1 MTDSNAS
8 AALMSTAVPETPNA
22 RTVGTVGAGFR
33 LQRLEVL
40 NWGTFHGRP
49 WILNLDGDN
58 TLLTGDIGSGK
69 STLVDAVTTL
79 LVPSHR
85 VAYNK
90 AAGAESKERS
100 LRSYV
105 LGHYKSERSDVTG
118 AAKPVM
124 LREATSHSVILGVFF
139 NDALNETVTLAQV
152 FWIKDQSAPPAR
164 LFVVAD
170 GGMSILD
177 DFANFGA
184 DIKSLRKRQREVG
197 DDGPAVALFDS
208 FAEYS
213 KRFRD
218 RFGIDGEQ
226 PLELF
231 HQTVSMKSVGSLT
244 EFVRTHMLEA
254 FDVARRISD
263 LNAHFEN
270 LTKAH
275 ETVLRAKRQIEALQP
290 LVAQCDRHTELATQV
305 DALRFDRDA
314 LKAFFS
320 TLKCALLAV
329 RIDTLDAQIDVHGH
343 EVERLDREM
352 KGQRDKERELRVA
365 IAENGGDRL
374 ARIDED
380 ITRSE
385 LEKSQRQDRAMRYE
399 AHVRALGWSAASDV
413 AQFLLQIR
421 DHAATTE
428 AAHHDEA
435 ALQNQL
441 TEQSAALSLLR
452 EDYKLLVQDLDS
464 LKARRSNISRGS
476 VELRGALCKALELT
490 ELELPFAGELIQVRA
505 DEHDWAGAAERLLH
519 NFGLSLLVPD
529 ESYAKVAD
537 WVDRTHL
544 GSRLVYYRVRRSARV
559 EAVNL
564 HRDSLVKKLDVKP
577 DSEHYLWLQTEISR
591 RFDVACCDS
600 QEQFRREPK
609 AVTRAGQIK
618 GGGERHEKDDRHAID
633 DRSRF
638 VLGWSNDDKVA
649 VLEAKKRATEA
660 TIAAIGG
667 KISDLEKQR
676 RDCRARLDALS
687 RLGEYRSFSE
697 LDWKAS
703 AQAIDMLQQ
712 ERAALAASS
721 NVLQLL
727 NGQLQALAVALASTE
742 QSWQQLFAARAANT
756 QRRNTAAELLD
767 ATRTTLATL
776 PAVDEMASARIEA
789 HRINAIGDAKL
800 GIENADAREQDVRKW
815 VQDRIDSESKKLAT
829 LRERIVEA
837 MSNYKKDY
845 PLESADVDANVDA
858 AHEYRTQLEQ
868 LNRDGLPGFEARF
881 KELLNEN
888 TIREIANFQSQL
900 ARERELIKERIARI
914 NESLAEIDYNP
925 GRYIALEA
933 PLSTDADIRDFQR
946 ELRACTE
953 GALTGSDDA
962 QYSEAKFLQ
971 VKRIIERF
979 RGREGLTELDRRW
992 TSKVTDVRNWYA
1004 FAASER
1010 WREDNTEHEHYAD
1023 SGGKSGGQKEKLA
1036 YTVLAA
1042 SLAYQFGLDW
1052 SATRTRSFRFVVID
1066 EAFGRGSDESA
1077 RYGLELFGKLQLQ
1090 LLVVTPLQKIHV
1102 IEPFVQS
1109 VGFVHNEDGKFS
1121 RLRNLTIAEYRE
1133 EKQRLT
1139 S

>member
-1 MTDSNAS
+1 
-8 AALMSTAVPETPNA
+8 MSDLNVDAVAISETVSETLVTRGVN
-22 RTVGTVGAGFR
+22 AGFR

-49 WILNLDGDN
+49 WILNLDGEN

-79 LVPSHR
+79 LVPSNR

-90 AAGAESKERS
+90 AAGAESRERT

-105 LGHYKSERSDVTG
+105 LGYYKSERSDVTG

-139 NDALNETVTLAQV
+139 NEALGETVTLAQV

-177 DFANFGA
+177 DFANFGV
-184 DIKSLRKRQREVG
+184 DIKLLRKRLREVG
-197 DDGPAVALFDS
+197 DDGPAVALFDT
-208 FAEYS
+208 FADYS

-218 RFGIDGEQ
+218 RFGIQGEQ

-244 EFVRTHMLEA
+244 EFVRTHVLEA

-290 LVAQCDRHTELATQV
+290 LVAQCDRHTELVAHV
-305 DALRFDRDA
+305 EVLRVDRDG
-314 LKAFFS
+314 LKAHFS
-320 TLKCALLAV
+320 AHKCGLLTD
-329 RIDTLDAQIDVHGH
+329 RIETLDATIAVQDA
-343 EVERLDREM
+343 EVERLDREINAH
-352 KGQRDKERELRVA
+352 REKERDLGSA
-365 IAENGGDRL
+365 IAANGGDRL
-374 ARIDED
+374 ARIDEE
-380 ITRSE
+380 IRLSE
-385 LEKSQRQDRAMRYE
+385 IEKSQRKDKAERY
-399 AHVRALGWSAASDV
+399 ARHVGAIGWSAATDV
-413 AQFLLQIR
+413 EQFELQLR
-421 DHAATTE
+421 DHAATTD
-428 AAHHDEA
+428 AAHTEEA

-441 TEQSAALSLLR
+441 TEQTAALSLLR
-452 EDYKLLVQDLDS
+452 EDYTLLVQDLDS
-464 LKARRSNISRGS
+464 LKARRSNIGRSQ
-476 VELRGALCKALELT
+476 VELRSALCRALGLT
-490 ELELPFAGELIQVRA
+490 EAELPFAGELIQVRA

-529 ESYAKVAD
+529 GRYAQVAE

-544 GSRLVYYRVRRSARV
+544 GSRLVYYRVRRSARL
-559 EAVNL
+559 EAVSL
-564 HRDSLVKKLDVKP
+564 HRDSLVKKLEVKP
-577 DSEHYLWLQTEISR
+577 DSEHYDWLQAEINR
-591 RFDVACCDS
+591 RFDVACCDT
-600 QEQFRREPK
+600 QDQFRREPK
-609 AVTRAGQIK
+609 AVTRAGQTK
-618 GGGERHEKDDRHAID
+618 GGERHEKDDRHAID

-638 VLGWSNDDKVA
+638 VLGWSNNDKVA
-649 VLEAKKRATEA
+649 ALDAKKRAAESNIVA
-660 TIAAIGG
+660 VGS
-667 KISDLEKQR
+667 KISGVDKQR
-676 RDCRARLDALS
+676 RECRARLDSLGK
-687 RLGEYRSFSE
+687 LGEYRSFNE
-697 LDWKAS
+697 INWAAS
-703 AQAIDMLQQ
+703 AQAIDVLQQ
-712 ERAALAASS
+712 ERAAFAASS

-727 NGQLQALAVALASTE
+727 NGQLDALTQTRVATE
-742 QSWQQLFAARAANT
+742 ISWKALRDARAAAT
-756 QRRNTAAELLD
+756 QRRNDAADLLD
-767 ATRTTLATL
+767 ATRGTLAML
-776 PAVDEMASARIEA
+776 PTADATVSAQIDVHRLEA
-789 HRINAIGDAKL
+789 MGDAKL
-800 GIENADAREQDVRKW
+800 TIENCDSREQEVRKW
-815 VQDRIDSESKKLAT
+815 LQDRIDGESKKLST

-845 PLESADVDANVDA
+845 PLESADFDASVDAS
-858 AHEYRTQLEQ
+858 HEYRAQLEQ

-881 KELLNEN
+881 KALLNEN

-900 ARERELIKERIARI
+900 ARERELIKERISHI

-933 PLSTDADIRDFQR
+933 PLSTDADIRDFQL

-953 GALTGSDDA
+953 GTMTGSDDT

-979 RGREGLTELDRRW
+979 RGRDGLTELDRRW
-992 TSKVTDVRNWYA
+992 TNKVTDVRNWYS

-1010 WREDNTEHEHYAD
+1010 WREDNKEHEHYTD

-1042 SLAYQFGLDW
+1042 SLAYQFGSDW
-1052 SATRTRSFRFVVID
+1052 SGTPTRSFRFVVID

-1077 RYGLELFGKLQLQ
+1077 RYGLKLFGELRLQ

-1133 EKQRLT
+1133 EKQRLA

>member
-1 MTDSNAS
+1 MNDVHVSV
-8 AALMSTAVPETPNA
+8 AALSAPIAEMPVARAVS
-22 RTVGTVGAGFR
+22 AGFR

-49 WILNLDGDN
+49 WILNLDGEN

-79 LVPSHR
+79 LVPSSR

-90 AAGAESKERS
+90 AAGAESRERT

-105 LGHYKSERSDVTG
+105 LGYYKSERSDVTG

-139 NDALNETVTLAQV
+139 NEVLGETVTLAQV

-184 DIKSLRKRQREVG
+184 DIKLLRKRLREVG
-197 DDGPAVALFDS
+197 DDGPTVALFDT

-218 RFGIDGEQ
+218 RFGIQGEQ

-290 LVAQCDRHTELATQV
+290 LVLLCDRHTELVTHV
-305 DALRFDRDA
+305 DGLRLDRDG
-314 LKAFFS
+314 LKAYFS
-320 TLKCALLAV
+320 NHKCALLEL
-329 RIDTLDAQIDVHGH
+329 RIDALDAAIQVRGQEI
-343 EVERLDREM
+343 ERLDREINT
-352 KGQRDKERELRVA
+352 QREKERELRVA

-374 ARIDED
+374 ARIDEE
-380 ITRSE
+380 IGRKAI
-385 LEKSQRQDRAMRYE
+385 EKSQRKDRAARYE
-399 AHVRALGWSAASDV
+399 QHVGALGWTRAADIE
-413 AQFLLQIR
+413 QFELQLR
-421 DHAATTE
+421 DQAATTD
-428 AAHHDEA
+428 AANNEEA

-441 TEQSAALSLLR
+441 TEQSAALSLVR
-452 EDYKLLVQDLDS
+452 DDYKLLVQDLDS
-464 LKARRSNISRGS
+464 LKARRSNISRGQ
-476 VELRGALCKALELT
+476 VELRGALCKALGLKET
-490 ELELPFAGELIQVRA
+490 ELPFAGELIQMRA
-505 DEHDWAGAAERLLH
+505 DEQDWAGAAERLLH
-519 NFGLSLLVPD
+519 SFGLSLLVPD
-529 ESYAKVAD
+529 ESYAKVAE

-544 GSRLVYYRVRRSARV
+544 GSRLVYYRVRRTARL
-559 EAVNL
+559 EAVSLN
-564 HRDSLVKKLDVKP
+564 RDSLVKKLEVKP
-577 DSEHYLWLQTEISR
+577 DSEHYDWLRAEINR
-591 RFDVACCDS
+591 RFDVACCDT
-600 QEQFRREPK
+600 QDQFRREPK

-638 VLGWSNDDKVA
+638 VLGWSNEDKVA
-649 VLEAKKRATEA
+649 ALEAKQRAAESQ
-660 TIAAIGG
+660 IAAMGST
-667 KISDLEKQR
+667 ISGLDKGR
-676 RDCRARLDALS
+676 RECRARLDSLGK
-687 RLGEYRSFSE
+687 LGEYRSFSE
-697 LDWKAS
+697 IDWKAS
-703 AQAIDMLQQ
+703 AQAIDELQQ
-712 ERAALAASS
+712 ERAAFAASS

-727 NGQLQALAVALASTE
+727 NGQLAALAVTLATTE
-742 QSWQQLFAARAANT
+742 ASWKAFLVARAADT
-756 QRRNTAAELLD
+756 QRRNDAAELLE
-767 ATRTTLATL
+767 ATQATLATM
-776 PAVDEMASARIEA
+776 PARAMAEATLKARIDV
-789 HRINAIGDAKL
+789 HRIDAIVEAKL
-800 GIENADAREQDVRKW
+800 TIENCDSREQDVRKW
-815 VQDRIDSESKKLAT
+815 LQDRIDNESKKLAT

-845 PLESADVDANVDA
+845 PLESAEFDANVDA
-858 AHEYRTQLEQ
+858 AHEYRTQLDQ

-933 PLSTDADIRDFQR
+933 PLSTDADIRDFQLA
-946 ELRACTE
+946 LRACTE

-992 TSKVTDVRNWYA
+992 TNKVTDVRNWYS

-1010 WREDNTEHEHYAD
+1010 WREDDKEHEHYAD

-1052 SATRTRSFRFVVID
+1052 RSERARSFRFVVID

-1077 RYGLELFGKLQLQ
+1077 RYGLKLFGELQLQ

-1109 VGFVHNEDGKFS
+1109 VGFVHNEDGKLS

-1133 EKQRLT
+1133 EKQRLA

>member
-1 MTDSNAS
+1 MNDVTVNAVAISAPDS
-8 AALMSTAVPETPNA
+8 ETPVTRIVN
-22 RTVGTVGAGFR
+22 AGFR

-49 WILNLDGDN
+49 WILNLDGHN

-79 LVPSHR
+79 LVPANR

-90 AAGAESKERS
+90 AAGAESRERT

-105 LGHYKSERSDVTG
+105 LGYYKSERSDVTG

-139 NDALNETVTLAQV
+139 NEALGETVTLAQV

-184 DIKSLRKRQREVG
+184 DIKLLRKRLREVG
-197 DDGPAVALFDS
+197 ADGPAVALFDT

-218 RFGIDGEQ
+218 RFGIQGEQ

-254 FDVARRISD
+254 FDVARRIGD

-275 ETVLRAKRQIEALQP
+275 ETVLQAKRQIEALQP
-290 LVAQCDRHTELATQV
+290 LVAQCDRHTELVAQV
-305 DALRFDRDA
+305 DRLRLDRDE
-314 LKAFFS
+314 LKTYFS
-320 TLKCALLAV
+320 IRKCSLLEL
-329 RIDTLDAQIDVHGH
+329 RIDALDINIKVHDQ
-343 EVERLDREM
+343 EIERLDREINT
-352 KGQRDKERELRVA
+352 QRDKERDLRVA

-374 ARIDED
+374 ARIDEE
-380 ITRSE
+380 IGRKE
-385 LEKSQRQDRAMRYE
+385 IEKAQRQDRAARYE
-399 AHVRALGWSAASDV
+399 RHVGALGWPAAADV
-413 AQFLLQIR
+413 EQFELQIR

-428 AAHHDEA
+428 TANNDEA

-441 TEQSAALSLLR
+441 TEQSAALSLVR
-452 EDYKLLVQDLDS
+452 NDYKLLMQELDS
-464 LKARRSNISRGS
+464 LKARRSNISRGQ
-476 VELRGALCKALELT
+476 VELRSALCKALGLKEA
-490 ELELPFAGELIQVRA
+490 ELPFAGELIQVRA
-505 DEHDWAGAAERLLH
+505 DEQDWAGAAERLLH
-519 NFGLSLLVPD
+519 SFGLSLLVPD
-529 ESYAKVAD
+529 ESYAKVAE

-544 GSRLVYYRVRRSARV
+544 GSRLVYYRVRRSARL
-559 EAVNL
+559 EAMSLN
-564 HRDSLVKKLDVKP
+564 RDSLVKKLEVKP
-577 DSEHYLWLQTEISR
+577 DSAHYDWLQAEINR
-591 RFDVACCDS
+591 RFDVACCDT
-600 QEQFRREPK
+600 QDQFRREPK

-618 GGGERHEKDDRHAID
+618 GGERHEKDDRHAID

-649 VLEAKKRATEA
+649 AMEAKRRLAESN
-660 TIAAIGG
+660 IAATGS
-667 KISDLEKQR
+667 KILGLEQQR
-676 RDCRARLDALS
+676 RECRTRLDSLS
-687 RLGEYRSFSE
+687 RLGEYRSFDE
-697 LDWKAS
+697 INWKVS
-703 AQAIDMLQQ
+703 ARGIDVLHQ
-712 ERAALAASS
+712 ERAAFAASS

-727 NGQLQALAVALASTE
+727 NGQLAALAQALGATE
-742 QSWQQLFAARAANT
+742 QSWKDFLGVRAADT
-756 QRRNTAAELLD
+756 QRRNAAADLLD
-767 ATRTTLATL
+767 VTRATLAAL
-776 PAVDEMASARIEA
+776 PALAMPDAALSARIDA
-789 HRINAIGDAKL
+789 HRIEAIGEAKL
-800 GIENADAREQDVRKW
+800 SIENCDAREQDVRKW
-815 VQDRIDSESKKLAT
+815 LQDRIDNESKKLAT

-845 PLESADVDANVDA
+845 PLESADFDASVEA
-858 AHEYRTQLEQ
+858 AHEYRAQLDQ

-933 PLSTDADIRDFQR
+933 PLSTDADIRDFQL

-979 RGREGLTELDRRW
+979 RGREGMTELDRRW
-992 TSKVTDVRNWYA
+992 TSKVTDVRNWYS

-1010 WREDNTEHEHYAD
+1010 WREDNKEHEHYAD

-1042 SLAYQFGLDW
+1042 SLAYQFGLDFR
-1052 SATRTRSFRFVVID
+1052 ATRTRSFRFVVID

-1077 RYGLELFGKLQLQ
+1077 RYGLKLFGELQLQ

-1109 VGFVHNEDGKFS
+1109 VGFVHNADGKLS

-1133 EKQRLT
+1133 EKQRQA

>member
-1 MTDSNAS
+1 MNDVNVNVTAISEAAS
-8 AALMSTAVPETPNA
+8 DTPVT
-22 RTVGTVGAGFR
+22 RTVNAGFR

-49 WILNLDGDN
+49 WILNLDGEN

-79 LVPSHR
+79 LVPSNR

-90 AAGAESKERS
+90 AAGAESRERT

-105 LGHYKSERSDVTG
+105 LGYYKSERSDVTG

-139 NDALNETVTLAQV
+139 NEALGETVTLAQV

-184 DIKSLRKRQREVG
+184 DIKLLRKRLREVG
-197 DDGPAVALFDS
+197 DDGPAVALFDT

-218 RFGIDGEQ
+218 RFGIQGEQ

-290 LVAQCDRHTELATQV
+290 LVAQCDRHTELVTQV
-305 DALRFDRDA
+305 DALRLDRDQLRA
-314 LKAFFS
+314 YFS
-320 TLKCALLAV
+320 AHKCALLEV
-329 RIDTLDAQIDVHGH
+329 RIDALDAAIQVRDQKI
-343 EVERLDREM
+343 EQLDHNIGAQRE
-352 KGQRDKERELRVA
+352 KERELRVA

-374 ARIDED
+374 ARIDEE
-380 ITRSE
+380 IGRKE
-385 LEKSQRQDRAMRYE
+385 NEKSQRKANAVRYE
-399 AHVRALGWSAASDV
+399 THVGALGWRAAADIE
-413 AQFLLQIR
+413 QFELQLR
-421 DHAATTE
+421 DHAATTD
-428 AAHHDEA
+428 AANNAEA

-441 TEQSAALSLLR
+441 TEQSAALSLVR

-464 LKARRSNISRGS
+464 LKARRSNISRGQ
-476 VELRGALCKALELT
+476 VELRSALCKALGLKEAA
-490 ELELPFAGELIQVRA
+490 LPFAGELIQVRA
-505 DEHDWAGAAERLLH
+505 DEQDWVGAAERLLH

-529 ESYAKVAD
+529 ESYAKVAE

-544 GSRLVYYRVRRSARV
+544 GSRLVYYRVRRAVRS
-559 EAVNL
+559 EAVSL
-564 HRDSLVKKLDVKP
+564 HRDSLVRKLEVKP
-577 DSEHYLWLQTEISR
+577 DSEHYDWLQAEINR
-591 RFDVACCDS
+591 RFDVACCDT
-600 QEQFRREPK
+600 QDQFRREPK

-618 GGGERHEKDDRHAID
+618 GGGERHEKDDRHGID

-638 VLGWSNDDKVA
+638 VLGWSNADKVA
-649 VLEAKKRATEA
+649 ALEAKKRAAESN
-660 TIAAIGG
+660 IVAIGS
-667 KISDLEKQR
+667 KISDVDKLR
-676 RDCRARLDALS
+676 RECRTRLDSLGK
-687 RLGEYRSFSE
+687 LGEYRSFDE
-697 LDWKAS
+697 IDWKAS
-703 AQAIDMLQQ
+703 AQAKDSLQR
-712 ERAALAASS
+712 ERSAFAAST

-727 NGQLQALAVALASTE
+727 NGQLAALALTLAVTE
-742 QSWQQLFAARAANT
+742 KSWKEFLVARAGDT
-756 QRRNTAAELLD
+756 QRRNDAADLMHATRSTLAELPVAEAAL
-767 ATRTTLATL
+767 
-776 PAVDEMASARIEA
+776 SARIDD
-789 HRINAIGDAKL
+789 HRNEAIGEAKL
-800 GIENADAREQDVRKW
+800 TIENCDSREQDVRKW
-815 VQDRIDSESKKLAT
+815 LQDRIDNDSKKLAT

-837 MSNYKKDY
+837 MSNYRKDY
-845 PLESADVDANVDA
+845 PLESADFDANVDA
-858 AHEYRTQLEQ
+858 ASEYRAQLDQ

-925 GRYIALEA
+925 GCYIALEA
-933 PLSTDADIRDFQR
+933 PLSTDVDIRDFQL

-953 GALTGSDDA
+953 GALTGSDDT

-992 TSKVTDVRNWYA
+992 TNKVTDVRNWYS

-1010 WREDNTEHEHYAD
+1010 WREDNKEHEHYAD

-1052 SATRTRSFRFVVID
+1052 NATRTRSFRFVVID

-1077 RYGLELFGKLQLQ
+1077 RYGLALFGKLQLQ

-1109 VGFVHNEDGKFS
+1109 VGFVHNEDGKLS

-1133 EKQRLT
+1133 EKQRLA

>member
-1 MTDSNAS
+1 MNDVHVSV
-8 AALMSTAVPETPNA
+8 AALSAPISEMPVA
-22 RTVGTVGAGFR
+22 RTVSAGFR

-49 WILNLDGDN
+49 WILNLNGEN

-79 LVPSHR
+79 LVPSNR

-90 AAGAESKERS
+90 AAGAESRERT

-105 LGHYKSERSDVTG
+105 LGYYKSERSDVTG

-139 NDALNETVTLAQV
+139 NEALGETVTLAQV

-184 DIKSLRKRQREVG
+184 DIKLLRKRLREVG
-197 DDGPAVALFDS
+197 DDGPTVAQFDT
-208 FAEYS
+208 FADYS

-218 RFGIDGEQ
+218 RFGIQGEQ

-290 LVAQCDRHTELATQV
+290 LVAQCDRHTELVTQV
-305 DALRFDRDA
+305 DELRLDRDG
-314 LKAFFS
+314 LRGYFS
-320 TLKCALLAV
+320 THKCALLV
-329 RIDTLDAQIDVHGH
+329 QRIGSLDTAIVVHSQ
-343 EVERLDREM
+343 EIELLDR
-352 KGQRDKERELRVA
+352 KIHTQREEERRLRVD
-365 IAENGGDRL
+365 IAESGGDRL
-374 ARIDED
+374 ARIDEE
-380 ITRSE
+380 IRRNE
-385 LEKSQRQDRAMRYE
+385 FEKSQRKDRAARYE
-399 AHVRALGWSAASDV
+399 QHVAALGWTRAADIE
-413 AQFLLQIR
+413 QFELQLR
-421 DHAATTE
+421 DHASVTDAANNEEAT
-428 AAHHDEA
+428 
-435 ALQNQL
+435 LQNQL
-441 TEQSAALSLLR
+441 TEQSAALSLVR
-452 EDYKLLVQDLDS
+452 EDYKLLVQDMDS
-464 LKARRSNISRGS
+464 LKARRSNISRGQ
-476 VELRGALCKALELT
+476 VELRGALCKALGLKEAELT
-490 ELELPFAGELIQVRA
+490 FAGELIQVRA
-505 DEHDWAGAAERLLH
+505 DQQDWAGAAERLLH

-529 ESYAKVAD
+529 ESYAMVAG

-544 GSRLVYYRVRRSARV
+544 GSRLVYYRVRRIARL
-559 EAVNL
+559 EAVSVN
-564 HRDSLVKKLDVKP
+564 RDSLVRKLEVKP
-577 DSEHYLWLQTEISR
+577 DSEHYAWLQAEINR
-591 RFDVACCDS
+591 RFDVACCDT
-600 QEQFRREPK
+600 QDQFRREPK

-649 VLEAKKRATEA
+649 ALEAKKRAAESHIA
-660 TIAAIGG
+660 TVGS
-667 KISDLEKQR
+667 KISALDTLR
-676 RDCRARLDALS
+676 RECRSRLDSLGK
-687 RLGEYRSFSE
+687 LGEYRSFNE
-697 LDWKAS
+697 IDWKAS
-703 AQAIDMLQQ
+703 AQAIDALQQ
-712 ERAALAASS
+712 ERAAFAASS

-727 NGQLQALAVALASTE
+727 NGQLKALGLTLGTTEASWK
-742 QSWQQLFAARAANT
+742 QFLGARAADT
-756 QRRNTAAELLD
+756 QRRNDAAELLD
-767 ATRTTLATL
+767 ATQATLATVAL
-776 PAVDEMASARIEA
+776 NEAALGTRIDA
-789 HRINAIGDAKL
+789 HRIEAIGDAKL
-800 GIENADAREQDVRKW
+800 TVENCDTREQDVRKW
-815 VQDRIDSESKKLAT
+815 LQDRIDNESKKLAT

-845 PLESADVDANVDA
+845 PLESAEFDANVDA
-858 AHEYRTQLEQ
+858 AHEYRAQLEQ
-868 LNRDGLPGFEARF
+868 LNRDGLPGFEAKF

-933 PLSTDADIRDFQR
+933 PLSTDADIRDFQL

-971 VKRIIERF
+971 VKHIIERF

-992 TSKVTDVRNWYA
+992 TNKVTDVRNWYS

-1010 WREDNTEHEHYAD
+1010 WREDNKEHEHYAD

-1052 SATRTRSFRFVVID
+1052 NATRARSFRFVVID

-1077 RYGLELFGKLQLQ
+1077 RYGLKLFGELQLQ

-1109 VGFVHNEDGKFS
+1109 VGFVHNEDGKLS
-1121 RLRNLTIAEYRE
+1121 RLRNLTITEYRE
-1133 EKQRLT
+1133 EKQRLA

>member
-1 MTDSNAS
+1 MNEISLNAIANAPPVFEMPVS
-8 AALMSTAVPETPNA
+8 RAVN
-22 RTVGTVGAGFR
+22 AGFR

-49 WILNLDGDN
+49 WILNLDGKN

-79 LVPSHR
+79 LVPSNR

-90 AAGAESKERS
+90 AAGAESRERT

-105 LGHYKSERSDVTG
+105 LGYYKSERSDVTG

-139 NDALNETVTLAQV
+139 NEALGETVTLAQV

-184 DIKSLRKRQREVG
+184 DIKLLRKRLREVG
-197 DDGPAVALFDS
+197 DDGPTVALYDT

-218 RFGIDGEQ
+218 RFGIQGEQ

-290 LVAQCDRHTELATQV
+290 LVTQCDRHAELVTQV
-305 DALRFDRDA
+305 DGLRLDRDG
-314 LKAFFS
+314 LKAYFS
-320 TLKCALLAV
+320 THKCALLAS
-329 RIDTLDAQIDVHGH
+329 RIDELDTAIAVRNL
-343 EVERLDREM
+343 EIERLDRDITA
-352 KGQRDKERELRVA
+352 QREKERELRVA

-374 ARIDED
+374 ARIDEE
-380 ITRSE
+380 IGRNE
-385 LEKSQRQDRAMRYE
+385 IEKLQRKDRASRYE
-399 AHVRALGWSAASDV
+399 QHVSALGWSAAADHE
-413 AQFLLQIR
+413 QFELQLR
-421 DHAATTE
+421 THAATTDAANNEE
-428 AAHHDEA
+428 A
-435 ALQNQL
+435 LVQNLL
-441 TEQSAALSLLR
+441 TEKSAALSLVR
-452 EDYKLLVQDLDS
+452 EDHKALAQELDS
-464 LKARRSNISRGS
+464 LKARRSNIGRGQ
-476 VELRGALCKALELT
+476 VELRSALCKALGLKEAA
-490 ELELPFAGELIQVRA
+490 LPFAGELIKVRA
-505 DEHDWAGAAERLLH
+505 NEEDWAGAAERLLH

-529 ESYAKVAD
+529 ESYAQVAE

-544 GSRLVYYRVRRSARV
+544 GSRLVYYRVRRSTRL
-559 EAVNL
+559 EAVSL
-564 HRDSLVKKLDVKP
+564 HRDSLVRKLEVKP
-577 DSEHYLWLQTEISR
+577 DSEHYDWLQAELNR
-591 RFDVACCDS
+591 RFDVACCDT
-600 QEQFRREPK
+600 QDQFRREPK
-609 AVTRAGQIK
+609 AITRAGQLK
-618 GGGERHEKDDRHAID
+618 GSGERHEKDDRHAID

-638 VLGWSNDDKVA
+638 VLGWSNDEKVA
-649 VLEAKKRATEA
+649 ALEAKKRVTESN
-660 TIAAIGG
+660 IAAMGSQLAG
-667 KISDLEKQR
+667 LDKAR
-676 RDCRARLDALS
+676 RECRARLDSLGK
-687 RLGEYRSFSE
+687 LGEYRSFNE
-697 LDWKAS
+697 IDWKAS
-703 AQAIDMLQQ
+703 AQAIDVLQQ
-712 ERAALAASS
+712 ERAAFAASS

-727 NGQLQALAVALASTE
+727 NAQLAALALTLVATE
-742 QSWQQLFAARAANT
+742 SSWKALRDARAAAM
-756 QRRNTAAELLD
+756 QRRNDAADLLD
-767 ATRTTLATL
+767 TTRSALSTL
-776 PAVDEMASARIEA
+776 PALAMAETTLSARIDG
-789 HRINAIGDAKL
+789 HRIDAIGEAKL
-800 GIENADAREQDVRKW
+800 TVENCDAREQDVRKW
-815 VQDRIDSESKKLAT
+815 LQDRIDNESKKLAT

-845 PLESADVDANVDA
+845 PLESADFDANVEA
-858 AHEYRTQLEQ
+858 SHEYRVQLEQ

-900 ARERELIKERIARI
+900 ARERELIKERISRI

-933 PLSTDADIRDFQR
+933 PLSTDTDIRDFQL

-979 RGREGLTELDRRW
+979 SGREGLTELDRRW
-992 TSKVTDVRNWYA
+992 TNKVTDVRNWYS

-1010 WREDNTEHEHYAD
+1010 WREDNKEHEHYAD

-1077 RYGLELFGKLQLQ
+1077 RYGLKLFGELQLQ

-1102 IEPFVQS
+1102 IEPFVHS
-1109 VGFVHNEDGKFS
+1109 VGFVHNEDGKLS

-1133 EKQRLT
+1133 EKQRLA

>member
-1 MTDSNAS
+1 MNDSIAH
-8 AALMSTAVPETPNA
+8 AATLSTLNSSTPTA
-22 RTVGTVGAGFR
+22 RAVGAGFR

-49 WILNLDGDN
+49 WILNLDGEN

-79 LVPSHR
+79 LVPSNR

-90 AAGAESKERS
+90 AAGAEARERT

-105 LGHYKSERSDVTG
+105 LGYYKSERSEVTG

-139 NDALNETVTLAQV
+139 NEALGETVALAQV

-170 GGMSILD
+170 GGMSIMD

-184 DIKSLRKRQREVG
+184 DIKLLRKRLRDVG
-197 DDGPAVALFDS
+197 EDGPAVAIFDT

-218 RFGIDGEQ
+218 RFGIQGEQ

-244 EFVRTHMLEA
+244 EFVRTHMLET
-254 FDVARRISD
+254 FDVARRIDD

-275 ETVLRAKRQIEALQP
+275 ETVLRAKRQIDALQP
-290 LVAQCDRHTELATQV
+290 LVVQCDRHTELVTQV
-305 DALRFDRDA
+305 DGLRLDRDG
-314 LKAFFS
+314 LKAYFN
-320 TLKCALLAV
+320 THKCDLLQRRIAAL
-329 RIDTLDAQIDVHGH
+329 DTSIEIKNH
-343 EVERLDREM
+343 EIERLDGE
-352 KGQRDKERELRVA
+352 KNSQRDRERELRVA

-374 ARIDED
+374 ARIEEE
-380 ITRSE
+380 IRRE
-385 LEKSQRQDRAMRYE
+385 ENEASQRKDRAARYE
-399 AHVRALGWSAASDV
+399 QHVAALGWPAATDIE
-413 AQFLLQIR
+413 QFELQLR
-421 DHAATTE
+421 DHAVTTD
-428 AAHHDEA
+428 AVNNDEA

-452 EDYKLLVQDLDS
+452 ENHTLLVQDLDS
-464 LKARRSNISRGS
+464 LKARRSNISRS
-476 VELRGALCKALELT
+476 QVELRSALCRALGLK
-490 ELELPFAGELIQVRA
+490 ELELPFVGELIQVRA
-505 DEHDWAGAAERLLH
+505 DEQDWAGAAERLLH

-529 ESYAKVAD
+529 ASYAKVAE
-537 WVDRTHL
+537 WVDSTHL
-544 GSRLVYYRVRRSARV
+544 GSRFVYYRVRRTSRV
-559 EAVNL
+559 EVVSLN
-564 HRDSLVKKLDVKP
+564 RDSLVKKLEIKP
-577 DSEHYLWLQTEISR
+577 DCEHYDWLHAEISR
-591 RFDVACCDS
+591 RFDVACCETQD
-600 QEQFRREPK
+600 QFRREPK

-618 GGGERHEKDDRHAID
+618 GGNERHEKDDRHAID

-649 VLEAKKRATEA
+649 ALEVKKRAAENNIV
-660 TIAAIGG
+660 TIGSRIAG
-667 KISDLEKQR
+667 LEKQR
-676 RDCRARLDALS
+676 REYRTRIEALT
-687 RLGEYRSFSE
+687 RLGEYRSFIE
-697 LDWKAS
+697 IDWKTS
-703 AQAIDMLQQ
+703 AKAIDVLQQ
-712 ERAALAASS
+712 ERSAFAASS

-727 NGQLQALAVALASTE
+727 NGQLAEHTLALGKTEASWTE
-742 QSWQQLFAARAANT
+742 FLVARAADT
-756 QRRNTAAELLD
+756 QRRNDAAELLD
-767 ATRTTLATL
+767 VTRSTLAAL
-776 PAVDEMASARIEA
+776 PIPDAAESARIDG
-789 HRINAIGDAKL
+789 HRSQAIGEAKL
-800 GIENADAREQDVRKW
+800 TIENCDAREQDVRKW
-815 VQDRIDSESKKLAT
+815 LQDRLDSESKKLAT

-845 PLESADVDANVDA
+845 PLESADFDANVDA
-858 AHEYRTQLEQ
+858 AHEYRAQLEE
-868 LNRDGLPGFEARF
+868 LNHDGLPGFEARF

-888 TIREIANFQSQL
+888 TIREIANFQSLL

-933 PLSTDADIRDFQR
+933 PLSTDADIRDFQL

-979 RGREGLTELDRRW
+979 RGRDGLTELDRRW
-992 TSKVTDVRNWYA
+992 TNKVTDVRNWYS

-1010 WREDNTEHEHYAD
+1010 WREDNKEHEHYAD

-1052 SATRTRSFRFVVID
+1052 NANRTRSFRFVVID

-1077 RYGLELFGKLQLQ
+1077 RYGLKLFGELQLQ
-1090 LLVVTPLQKIHV
+1090 LLVVTPLQKIPV

-1109 VGFVHNEDGKFS
+1109 VGFVHNEDGKLS
-1121 RLRNLTIAEYRE
+1121 RLRNLSIAEYRD
-1133 EKQRLT
+1133 EKHRLA

>member
-1 MTDSNAS
+1 MSDINVNA
-8 AALMSTAVPETPNA
+8 TAISGHVSETRIT
-22 RTVGTVGAGFR
+22 RTVNAGFR

-49 WILNLDGDN
+49 WILNLDGEN

-79 LVPSHR
+79 LVPSNR

-90 AAGAESKERS
+90 AAGAESRERT

-105 LGHYKSERSDVTG
+105 LGYYKSERSDVTG

-124 LREATSHSVILGVFF
+124 LREATSHSVILGVFL
-139 NDALNETVTLAQV
+139 NEALDETVTLAQV

-184 DIKSLRKRQREVG
+184 DIKLLRKRLRDVG
-197 DDGPAVALFDS
+197 DDGPAVALFDT

-218 RFGIDGEQ
+218 RFGIQGEQ

-254 FDVARRISD
+254 FDVARRIGD

-290 LVAQCDRHTELATQV
+290 LVTQCDRHAELVTQV
-305 DALRFDRDA
+305 DGLRFDRDGLRA
-314 LKAFFS
+314 HFS
-320 TLKCALLAV
+320 SHKCALLAL
-329 RIDTLDAQIDVHGH
+329 RIDELDTAISVSDQ
-343 EVERLDREM
+343 EVERLDRDINA
-352 KGQRDKERELRVA
+352 QREKQRELREA

-374 ARIDED
+374 ARIDEEIGRKED
-380 ITRSE
+380 
-385 LEKSQRQDRAMRYE
+385 EKSQRKGNAVRYE
-399 AHVRALGWSAASDV
+399 IHVSALGWRAAADIE
-413 AQFLLQIR
+413 QFELQLR
-421 DHAATTE
+421 DHAATTD
-428 AAHHDEA
+428 AANNEEA

-441 TEQSAALSLLR
+441 TEQSAALSLVR

-464 LKARRSNISRGS
+464 LKSRRSNISRGQ
-476 VELRGALCKALELT
+476 VEMRSALCKALGLKES
-490 ELELPFAGELIQVRA
+490 ELPFAGELIQVRA
-505 DEHDWAGAAERLLH
+505 DEQDWAGATERILH
-519 NFGLSLLVPD
+519 SFGLSLLVPD
-529 ESYAKVAD
+529 ESYAKVAE

-544 GSRLVYYRVRRSARV
+544 GSRLVYYRVRRTTRS
-559 EAVNL
+559 EAVSL
-564 HRDSLVKKLDVKP
+564 HRDSLVRKLEVKP
-577 DSEHYLWLQTEISR
+577 DSEYYDWLLAEVNR
-591 RFDVACCDS
+591 RFDVACCDT
-600 QEQFRREPK
+600 QDQLRREPK

-618 GGGERHEKDDRHAID
+618 GGERHEKDDRHAID

-649 VLEAKKRATEA
+649 ALDAKKRAAEA
-660 TIAAIGG
+660 NIVAIGS
-667 KISDLEKQR
+667 KISDVDKQR
-676 RDCRARLDALS
+676 RVCRTRLDSLGK
-687 RLGEYRSFSE
+687 LGEYRSFNE
-697 LDWKAS
+697 IDWKAS
-703 AQAIDMLQQ
+703 AQAIDLLQQ
-712 ERAALAASS
+712 ERAAFAASS

-727 NGQLQALAVALASTE
+727 NGQLAALAVTLGTTEASWKE
-742 QSWQQLFAARAANT
+742 FLVARASDT
-756 QRRNTAAELLD
+756 QRRNDAAELLD
-767 ATRTTLATL
+767 ATRSTLAAL
-776 PAVDEMASARIEA
+776 PIAETAASARIDG
-789 HRINAIGDAKL
+789 HRSEAIGEARL
-800 GIENADAREQDVRKW
+800 TIENCDTHEQDVRKW
-815 VQDRIDSESKKLAT
+815 LQDRIDSESKKLAT

-845 PLESADVDANVDA
+845 PLESADFDANVDA
-858 AHEYRTQLEQ
+858 SHEYRAQLDQ

-933 PLSTDADIRDFQR
+933 PQSTDSDIRDFQL

-979 RGREGLTELDRRW
+979 RGREGLTELDSRW
-992 TSKVTDVRNWYA
+992 TNKVTDVRNWYS

-1010 WREDNTEHEHYAD
+1010 WREDNKEHEHYAD

-1052 SATRTRSFRFVVID
+1052 NATRTRSFRFVVID

-1077 RYGLELFGKLQLQ
+1077 RYGLALFGKLQLQ

-1109 VGFVHNEDGKFS
+1109 VGFVHNEDGKLS

-1133 EKQRLT
+1133 EKQRLA

>member
-1 MTDSNAS
+1 MSDISVP
-8 AALMSTAVPETPNA
+8 AAAIPKPATETPA
-22 RTVGTVGAGFR
+22 TRTVNAGFR

-49 WILNLDGDN
+49 WILNLNGDN

-79 LVPSHR
+79 LVPSNR

-90 AAGAESKERS
+90 AAGAESRERT

-105 LGHYKSERSDVTG
+105 LGYYKSERSDVTG

-139 NDALNETVTLAQV
+139 NDALGETVTLAQV

-184 DIKSLRKRQREVG
+184 DIKLLRKRLREVG
-197 DDGPAVALFDS
+197 DDGPAVALFDT

-218 RFGIDGEQ
+218 RFGIQGEQ

-244 EFVRTHMLEA
+244 EFVRTHMLES
-254 FDVARRISD
+254 FDVARRISE

-290 LVAQCDRHTELATQV
+290 LVAQCDRHTELVTQV
-305 DALRFDRDA
+305 DELRLDRDG
-314 LKAFFS
+314 LRGYFS
-320 TLKCALLAV
+320 AHKCALLEV
-329 RIDTLDAQIDVHGH
+329 RIDALDSTIKLREQEIEQIDRALHAQ
-343 EVERLDREM
+343 RE
-352 KGQRDKERELRVA
+352 KERELRGA

-374 ARIDED
+374 ARIDEE
-380 ITRSE
+380 IRRSE
-385 LEKSQRQDRAMRYE
+385 IEKSQRTAKASRYGT
-399 AHVRALGWSAASDV
+399 HVSALGWRAAADTEQFE
-413 AQFLLQIR
+413 AQLR
-421 DHAATTE
+421 DHAAMTE
-428 AAHHDEA
+428 TANNDEA

-452 EDYKLLVQDLDS
+452 DHYRLLVQDLDS
-464 LKARRSNISRGS
+464 LKARRSNISRVQ
-476 VELRGALCKALELT
+476 VELRSALCNALGLKELD
-490 ELELPFAGELIQVRA
+490 LPFAGELIQVRA
-505 DEHDWAGAAERLLH
+505 DEQAWAGAAERLLH
-519 NFGLSLLVPD
+519 NFGLSLLVPED
-529 ESYAKVAD
+529 SYAKVAE

-544 GSRLVYYRVRRSARV
+544 GSRFVYYRVRRSARPEV
-559 EAVNL
+559 VSL
-564 HRDSLVKKLDVKP
+564 HRDSLVRKLEIKP
-577 DSEHYLWLQTEISR
+577 DSEHYDWLLAEVNR
-591 RFDVACCDS
+591 RFDVACCETQD
-600 QEQFRREPK
+600 QFRREPK
-609 AVTRAGQIK
+609 AVTRSGQIK
-618 GGGERHEKDDRHAID
+618 ASGERHEKDDRHAID

-649 VLEAKKRATEA
+649 ALEAKRRAAEGGIA
-660 TIAAIGG
+660 LVSSRIAA
-667 KISDLEKQR
+667 LQQQQR
-676 RDCRARLDALS
+676 GCRARLETLGK
-687 RLGEYRSFSE
+687 LGEYRSFDEMNWQLSARVIDE
-697 LDWKAS
+697 L
-703 AQAIDMLQQ
+703 QR

-721 NVLQLL
+721 NVLQVL
-727 NGQLQALAVALASTE
+727 NVQLSIAAAALIESEQALRVAVGAKAADTRSRNDAADLLGTTQSALA
-742 QSWQQLFAARAANT
+742 LLPIIRGLVAARIDGY
-756 QRRNTAAELLD
+756 RAELIN
-767 ATRTTLATL
+767 
-776 PAVDEMASARIEA
+776 EARLTI
-789 HRINAIGDAKL
+789 DSC
-800 GIENADAREQDVRKW
+800 DTREQDVRKW
-815 VQDRIDSESKKLAT
+815 LQDRIDNESKKLAT

-845 PLESADVDANVDA
+845 PLECADFDANVDA
-858 AHEYRTQLEQ
+858 ALEYRTQLEQ
-868 LNRDGLPGFEARF
+868 LNRDGLPGFEAKF

-933 PLSTDADIRDFQR
+933 PLSTDADIRDFQL

-992 TSKVTDVRNWYA
+992 TSKVTDVRNWYS

-1010 WREDNTEHEHYAD
+1010 WREDDKEHEHYAD

-1052 SATRTRSFRFVVID
+1052 NATRTRSFRFVVID

-1077 RYGLELFGKLQLQ
+1077 RYGLALFGKLQLQ

-1121 RLRNLTIAEYRE
+1121 RLRNLTMTEYRA
-1133 EKQRLT
+1133 EKQRLA

>member
-1 MTDSNAS
+1 MSDISANA
-8 AALMSTAVPETPNA
+8 AAISEPDIAAPATRAVN
-22 RTVGTVGAGFR
+22 AGFR

-49 WILNLDGDN
+49 WILNLNGDN

-79 LVPSHR
+79 LVPSNR

-90 AAGAESKERS
+90 AAGAESRERT

-105 LGHYKSERSDVTG
+105 LGYYKSERSDVTG

-139 NDALNETVTLAQV
+139 NEALGETVTLAQV

-184 DIKSLRKRQREVG
+184 DIKLLRKRLREVG
-197 DDGPAVALFDS
+197 DDGPTVAQFDT
-208 FAEYS
+208 FADYS

-218 RFGIDGEQ
+218 RFGIQGEQ

-244 EFVRTHMLEA
+244 EFVRTHMLES

-290 LVAQCDRHTELATQV
+290 LVAQCDRHTELVTQV
-305 DALRFDRDA
+305 DELRLDRDG
-314 LKAFFS
+314 LKAYFG
-320 TLKCALLAV
+320 TLKCALLVQRIGSLDTAIAV
-329 RIDTLDAQIDVHGH
+329 HSQEIEH
-343 EVERLDREM
+343 LDR
-352 KGQRDKERELRVA
+352 KIHTQREEERRLRVD
-365 IAENGGDRL
+365 IAESGGDRL
-374 ARIDED
+374 ARIDEE
-380 ITRSE
+380 IRRNE
-385 LEKSQRQDRAMRYE
+385 FEKSQRRDRAARYE
-399 AHVRALGWSAASDV
+399 QHVAALGWPAAADIE
-413 AQFLLQIR
+413 QFELQLR
-421 DHAATTE
+421 DHASATD
-428 AAHHDEA
+428 AANNEEA

-441 TEQSAALSLLR
+441 TEQSAALSLVR
-452 EDYKLLVQDLDS
+452 DEYKLLVQELDS
-464 LKARRSNISRGS
+464 LKARRSNISRGQ
-476 VELRGALCKALELT
+476 VELRSALCKAVGLKEA
-490 ELELPFAGELIQVRA
+490 ELPFAGELIQVRA
-505 DEHDWAGAAERLLH
+505 DEQDWAGAAERLLH

-544 GSRLVYYRVRRSARV
+544 GSRLVYYRVRRIARL
-559 EAVNL
+559 EAVSVN
-564 HRDSLVKKLDVKP
+564 RDSLVRKLEVKP
-577 DSEHYLWLQTEISR
+577 DSEHSPWLQAEINR
-591 RFDVACCDS
+591 RFDVACCDT
-600 QEQFRREPK
+600 QDQFRREPK

-649 VLEAKKRATEA
+649 ALEAKQRAAESH
-660 TIAAIGG
+660 IAGMG
-667 KISDLEKQR
+667 SKIAGLEKQR
-676 RDCRARLDALS
+676 RECRTRLDSLGK
-687 RLGEYRSFSE
+687 LGEYRSFNE
-697 LDWKAS
+697 IDWKAS
-703 AQAIDMLQQ
+703 AQAIDELQQ
-712 ERAALAASS
+712 ERAAFAASS

-727 NGQLQALAVALASTE
+727 NGQLAALALTLGTTEASWKE
-742 QSWQQLFAARAANT
+742 FHGAQAAAT
-756 QRRNTAAELLD
+756 QRRNDAAELLD
-767 ATRTTLATL
+767 ATQATLATVPL
-776 PAVDEMASARIEA
+776 NEAALSTRIDA
-789 HRINAIGDAKL
+789 HRTESIGEAKL
-800 GIENADAREQDVRKW
+800 TIENCDTREQDVRKW
-815 VQDRIDSESKKLAT
+815 LQDRIDNASKKLAT

-845 PLESADVDANVDA
+845 PLESADFDANVDA
-858 AHEYRTQLEQ
+858 AHEYRAQLEQ

-933 PLSTDADIRDFQR
+933 PLSTDADIRDFQL

-992 TSKVTDVRNWYA
+992 TNKVTDVRNWYS

-1010 WREDNTEHEHYAD
+1010 WREDNKEHEHFAD

-1052 SATRTRSFRFVVID
+1052 NATRTRSFRFVVID

-1077 RYGLELFGKLQLQ
+1077 RYGLALFGKLQLQ

-1109 VGFVHNEDGKFS
+1109 VGFVHNEDGKLS
-1121 RLRNLTIAEYRE
+1121 RLRNLTMTEYRE
-1133 EKQRLT
+1133 EKQRLA

>member
-1 MTDSNAS
+1 MNDFNVNVNL
-8 AALMSTAVPETPNA
+8 AATSGPVSETTVTRAVN
-22 RTVGTVGAGFR
+22 AGFR

-49 WILNLDGDN
+49 WILNLDGEN

-90 AAGAESKERS
+90 AAGAESRERT

-105 LGHYKSERSDVTG
+105 LGYYKSERSDVTG

-139 NDALNETVTLAQV
+139 NEALGETVTLAQV
-152 FWIKDQSAPPAR
+152 FWTKDQSAPPAR

-184 DIKSLRKRQREVG
+184 DIKLLRKRLREVG
-197 DDGPAVALFDS
+197 DDGPAVAMFDT
-208 FAEYS
+208 FAEYG

-218 RFGIDGEQ
+218 RFGIQGEQ
-226 PLELF
+226 PMELF

-254 FDVARRISD
+254 FDVVRRIGD

-290 LVAQCDRHTELATQV
+290 LVAQCDRHTELESQLDNLRLDRDGLKAYFSAHKCV
-305 DALRFDRDA
+305 LLERWIDALDTAIKVRD
-314 LKAFFS
+314 LE
-320 TLKCALLAV
+320 
-329 RIDTLDAQIDVHGH
+329 I
-343 EVERLDREM
+343 ERLDRDIAAHRE
-352 KGQRDKERELRVA
+352 KERELRVA
-365 IAENGGDRL
+365 IAANGGDRL
-374 ARIDED
+374 ARIDGE
-380 ITRSE
+380 IRLKE
-385 LEKSQRQDRAMRYE
+385 IEKSQRKDKAERYE
-399 AHVRALGWSAASDV
+399 RHVGAVGWPVATDVEQFELQLRDQASTTDAANNE
-413 AQFLLQIR
+413 
-421 DHAATTE
+421 E
-428 AAHHDEA
+428 AAQ
-435 ALQNQL
+435 QNQL

-452 EDYKLLVQDLDS
+452 EDYKLLLQDLDS
-464 LKARRSNISRGS
+464 LKARRSNISRPQ
-476 VELRGALCKALELT
+476 VELRSALCKALGLKEAD
-490 ELELPFAGELIQVRA
+490 LPFAGELIKVRA
-505 DEHDWAGAAERLLH
+505 DQQDWAGAAERLLH

-529 ESYAKVAD
+529 ESYSKVAD

-544 GSRLVYYRVRRSARV
+544 GSRLVYYRVRRSARL
-559 EAVNL
+559 EAVSL
-564 HRDSLVKKLDVKP
+564 HRDSLVRKLEIKP
-577 DSEHYLWLQTEISR
+577 DSEHYDWLLAEVSR
-591 RFDVACCDS
+591 RFDVACCSTQD
-600 QEQFRREPK
+600 QFRREPK
-609 AVTRAGQIK
+609 AVTSAGQIK
-618 GGGERHEKDDRHAID
+618 GSGERHEKDDRHAID

-649 VLEAKKRATEA
+649 ALEAKKRAAESN
-660 TIAAIGG
+660 IAAMGS
-667 KISDLEKQR
+667 KISNIDKLR
-676 RDCRARLDALS
+676 RECRTRLDSLS
-687 RLGEYRSFSE
+687 KLGEYRSFNE
-697 LDWKAS
+697 IDWKAS
-703 AQAIDMLQQ
+703 AQAIDALQR
-712 ERAALAASS
+712 ERSAFAASS

-727 NGQLQALAVALASTE
+727 NGQLAALALTLGTTE
-742 QSWQQLFAARAANT
+742 MLWKEFLGARAADA
-756 QRRNTAAELLD
+756 QRQNDAAKLLD
-767 ATRTTLATL
+767 TTRSAQTMPPVSETAL
-776 PAVDEMASARIEA
+776 SARIDG
-789 HRINAIGDAKL
+789 HRIDAIGEAML
-800 GIENADAREQDVRKW
+800 TIENCDAREHDVRKW
-815 VQDRIDSESKKLAT
+815 MQDRIDSESRKLAT

-845 PLESADVDANVDA
+845 PLESADFDANVEA
-858 AHEYRTQLEQ
+858 AHEYGRQLDQ

-900 ARERELIKERIARI
+900 RNERELIKERIARI

-933 PLSTDADIRDFQR
+933 PLSTDSDIRDFQL

-953 GALTGSDDA
+953 GALTGSDET

-992 TSKVTDVRNWYA
+992 TTKVTDVRNWYS

-1010 WREDNTEHEHYAD
+1010 WREDNKEHEHYAD

-1052 SATRTRSFRFVVID
+1052 RGTGTRSFRFVVID

-1077 RYGLELFGKLQLQ
+1077 RYGLKLFGELQLQ

-1109 VGFVHNEDGKFS
+1109 VGFVHNQDGKLS

-1133 EKQRLT
+1133 EKQRLV

>member
-1 MTDSNAS
+1 MNEINRVTTEVAESVVEAPDAR
-8 AALMSTAVPETPNA
+8 AVN
-22 RTVGTVGAGFR
+22 AGFR

-40 NWGTFHGRP
+40 NWGTFNGRP
-49 WILNLDGDN
+49 WILDLNGQN

-79 LVPSHR
+79 LVPSNR

-105 LGHYKSERSDVTG
+105 LGYYKSERSDVTG

-139 NDALNETVTLAQV
+139 NEALGETITLAQV

-184 DIKSLRKRQREVG
+184 DIKLLRKRLRDVG
-197 DDGPAVALFDS
+197 EDGPAVALFDT

-218 RFGIDGEQ
+218 RFGIQGEQ

-244 EFVRTHMLEA
+244 DFVRTHMLEA
-254 FDVARRISD
+254 FEVGRRISD
-263 LNAHFEN
+263 LNSHFEN

-275 ETVLRAKRQIEALQP
+275 ETVLRAKRQIDALQP
-290 LVAQCDRHTELATQV
+290 LVAQCESHTEMVTQA
-305 DALRFDRDA
+305 DGL
-314 LKAFFS
+314 
-320 TLKCALLAV
+320 
-329 RIDTLDAQIDVHGH
+329 
-343 EVERLDREM
+343 RLDREGL
-352 KGQRDKERELRVA
+352 KAYFSTHKCILLEQRIDALDAAIKVRDAEIEQLDRDIRIQRDKERELRIA
-365 IAENGGDRL
+365 IAEHGGDRL
-374 ARIDED
+374 ARIDEE
-380 ITRSE
+380 IRRKET
-385 LEKSQRQDRAMRYE
+385 EKAQRKDKAVRYE
-399 AHVRALGWSAASDV
+399 QYVGALGWSAANNIE
-413 AQFLLQIR
+413 QFELQIR
-421 DHAATTE
+421 HQAKATDAANN
-428 AAHHDEA
+428 DEA

-441 TEQSAALSLLR
+441 TEQSAALSLVR
-452 EDYKLLVQDLDS
+452 DDYKLLVRDLDS
-464 LKARRSNISRGS
+464 LKARRSNISRS
-476 VELRGALCKALELT
+476 QVELRSAMCRVLALKEMD
-490 ELELPFAGELIQVRA
+490 LPFVGELIQVRA
-505 DEHDWAGAAERLLH
+505 DQQDWAGAAERMLH

-529 ESYAKVAD
+529 ECYAKVAE

-544 GSRLVYYRVRRSARV
+544 GSRLVYYRVRRAARL
-559 EAVNL
+559 EAVSL
-564 HRDSLVKKLDVKP
+564 HRDSLVKKLEIKP
-577 DSEHYLWLQTEISR
+577 DSEHYDWLLGEINR
-591 RFDVACCDS
+591 RFDVACCDT
-600 QEQFRREPK
+600 QDQFRREPK
-609 AVTRAGQIK
+609 AITRAGQLK
-618 GGGERHEKDDRHAID
+618 GSGERHEKDDRHAVD

-638 VLGWSNDDKVA
+638 VLGWSNNDKVA
-649 VLEAKKRATEA
+649 ALEAKKRSGEN
-660 TIAAIGG
+660 TIAAMS
-667 KISDLEKQR
+667 SDVATVQQR
-676 RDCRARLDALS
+676 QRDCRTRIETLNK
-687 RLGEYRSFSE
+687 LGEYRNFDEIDWE
-697 LDWKAS
+697 LS
-703 AQAIDMLQQ
+703 VQSIDVLQR

-721 NVLQLL
+721 DV
-727 NGQLQALAVALASTE
+727 LQALNHQLAATTALVTASDQVLRVAVGMKAADTRSQNDAAVLLNVTQSALALLAPLGE
-742 QSWQQLFAARAANT
+742 FAT
-756 QRRNTAAELLD
+756 
-767 ATRTTLATL
+767 
-776 PAVDEMASARIEA
+776 ARI
-789 HRINAIGDAKL
+789 DAYRLEVMGESKL
-800 GIENADAREQDVRKW
+800 TVESSDAREGDVRKW
-815 VQDRIDSESKKLAT
+815 LQDRIDSDSKRLAT

-845 PLESADVDANVDA
+845 ALESADFDANVDA

-900 ARERELIKERIARI
+900 RNERELIKERITRI

-933 PLSTDADIRDFQR
+933 PPSTDADIRDFQL

-992 TSKVTDVRNWYA
+992 TNKVTDVRNWYS

-1010 WREDNTEHEHYAD
+1010 WREDNKEHEHYAD

-1052 SATRTRSFRFVVID
+1052 GTTRARSFRFVVID

-1077 RYGLELFGKLQLQ
+1077 RYGLKLFGELQLQ

-1109 VGFVHNEDGKFS
+1109 VGFVHNTDGKFS

-1133 EKQRLT
+1133 EKQRPT